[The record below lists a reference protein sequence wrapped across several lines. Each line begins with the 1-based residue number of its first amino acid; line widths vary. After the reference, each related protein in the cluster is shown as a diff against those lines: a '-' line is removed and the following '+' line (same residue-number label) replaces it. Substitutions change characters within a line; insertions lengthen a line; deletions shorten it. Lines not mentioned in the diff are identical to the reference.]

1 MQFTYTAKSNSGDI
15 QSGYIDADDVDQAK
29 RALREKSLFPIDVR
43 QQGARSTW
51 ARFTGRTPKSA
62 LRKRDLLSV
71 TTQLAIMTKSGVD
84 LASAFESLANQS
96 SNERVRKVLG
106 RIHEDVTG
114 GKAVS
119 EAMRAQSEVFGD
131 AYVAS
136 VAAGE
141 AAGRLPDVLGRLAEL
156 QRSEIRNRAT
166 IRTLMAY
173 PILLATISSTVVT
186 GLVLFVL
193 PRFQKIFDQFE
204 VPLPAVTQV
213 LVAIS
218 DVLRHFV
225 WIWVPLVIAAI
236 VGLIVSRYTAAG
248 RRRWDGALLN
258 TIVIRDITRA
268 FYIGRTFRLLGLM
281 IESGVP
287 LLEGL
292 KLTRNA
298 IRNSLYQD
306 LFKNL
311 EEAILNGRGLASSL
325 IKAGFVPP
333 VAAEMVL
340 TAERTGTLGM
350 VTELMGAHYE
360 EEGETRLRELAT
372 MLEPLI
378 IVVMGVIVATIVISV
393 MMPMFDIATLRI
405 DKFGTPDQIQRKG
418 NAMTRIQPGSHA
430 PRRSLRYAL
439 SAAALLGAGMFIGS
453 NVTLPS
459 IAWGQIVTT
468 PQPQHMLSGGQQS
481 VPILKDISA
490 TLKEIDGRLSRME
503 GLAKQLSNKH

>member
-1 MQFTYTAKSNSGDI
+1 MQFNYTAKSNSGDI
-15 QSGYIDADDVDQAK
+15 QTGMIDADDVDAAK

-43 QQGARSTW
+43 QKGTGSRW
-51 ARFTGRTPKSA
+51 AVFGKRADKAA
-62 LRKRDLLSV
+62 LKKRDLLSV

-84 LASAFESLANQS
+84 LASAFESLAHQS
-96 SNERVRKVLG
+96 SNERVRKVLS

-119 EAMRAQSEVFGD
+119 EAMRLQSDIFGD

-141 AAGRLPDVLGRLAEL
+141 AAGQLPEVLGRLAEL

-166 IRTLMAY
+166 IRTLLAY
-173 PILLATISSTVVT
+173 PILLATVSSSVVT
-186 GLVLFVL
+186 CLVLFVL
-193 PRFQKIFDQFE
+193 PRFQHIFEQFE

-213 LVAIS
+213 LVAVS
-218 DVLRHFV
+218 DVIRHFT
-225 WIWVPLVIAAI
+225 WIWVPLVVLAI
-236 VGLIVSRYTAAG
+236 GGLVTSRFTSGG
-248 RRRWDGALLN
+248 RRWWDRALLN
-258 TIVIRDITRA
+258 TVIIRDITRA

-292 KLTRNA
+292 QLTRNA
-298 IRNSLYQD
+298 VRNSLYRD
-306 LFKNL
+306 LFKEL

-360 EEGETRLRELAT
+360 EEGESRLRELAT
-372 MLEPLI
+372 ILEPLI
-378 IVVMGVIVATIVISV
+378 IVVMGVIVATIVVSV
-393 MMPMFDIATLRI
+393 MLPMFDIATLAR
-405 DKFGTPDQIQRKG
+405 
-418 NAMTRIQPGSHA
+418 
-430 PRRSLRYAL
+430 
-439 SAAALLGAGMFIGS
+439 
-453 NVTLPS
+453 
-459 IAWGQIVTT
+459 
-468 PQPQHMLSGGQQS
+468 
-481 VPILKDISA
+481 
-490 TLKEIDGRLSRME
+490 
-503 GLAKQLSNKH
+503 